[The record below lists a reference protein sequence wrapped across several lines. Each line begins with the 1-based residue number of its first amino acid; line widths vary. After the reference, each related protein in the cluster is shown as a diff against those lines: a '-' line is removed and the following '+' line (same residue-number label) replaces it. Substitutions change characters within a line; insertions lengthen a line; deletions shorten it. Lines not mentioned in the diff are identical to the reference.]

1 MLPLNASSEVT
12 LDLVGGEIYSNV
24 NHLICF
30 NSFLYDPSSPDLTNP
45 MNATAWSV
53 QRSTSL
59 SVTADTTLT
68 FDSVEVNE
76 GDAYDEAT
84 GQVTVPVTGYYF
96 ISINAAAA
104 PSAPVDM
111 HVVVNDVIAAS
122 LTRVSTAHGGV
133 DSLGRSAIL
142 QLNEGDV
149 IRVDI
154 SADTAVYSDASHQT
168 SFTGFLIIN
177 REPVTAQVPELYN
190 KLHA

>member
-30 NSFLYDPSSPDLTNP
+30 NGFLYDPASPDLTNP

-111 HVVVNDVIAAS
+111 HIVVNDVIAAS
-122 LTRVSTAHGGV
+122 LTRVSTVHGGV

-142 QLNEGDV
+142 RLNEGDV

-154 SADTAVYSDASHQT
+154 SADTEVYSDSFHQT
-168 SFTGFLIIN
+168 SFTGFLIVN
-177 REPVTAQVPELYN
+177 RDAVPDPVTEAYDKPL
-190 KLHA
+190 A

>member
-12 LDLVGGEIYSNV
+12 LDLVGGEIYSNA

-30 NSFLYDPSSPDLTNP
+30 NGFLYDPASPDLTNP

-76 GDAYDEAT
+76 NNVYDEVT
-84 GQVTVPVTGYYF
+84 GQVTVTIAGYYF

-111 HVVVNDVIAAS
+111 HIVVNDVIAAS
-122 LTRVSTAHGGV
+122 LTRVSTVHGGV

-142 QLNEGDV
+142 RLNEGDV

-154 SADTAVYSDASHQT
+154 SADTEVYSDSFHQT
-168 SFTGFLIIN
+168 SFTGFLIVN
-177 REPVTAQVPELYN
+177 RDAVPDPVTEAYDKPL
-190 KLHA
+190 A